1 MRERVCNDKRMI
13 KIITLALVIFLM
25 GCGQSTDEIGLLTYE
40 EADSSTSHELLQMD
54 ESTEEIEGTEE
65 ELVSVYICGAVI
77 SPGVY
82 EFEVG
87 NRVTHAVDEA
97 GGFAS
102 DAESQ
107 YWNLAQILTDGEK
120 IYVPTKKEV
129 ESGFDGGVNP
139 SSLNEDDGKININT
153 ASKEQLMTL
162 TGVGEAKAL
171 SIISYRENN
180 GNYSAIEDVMKI
192 SGIKDAV
199 FNTIKDYI
207 KV

>member
-1 MRERVCNDKRMI
+1 MKQII
-13 KIITLALVIFLM
+13 KTIIIVYLIILTT
-25 GCGQSTDEIGLLTYE
+25 GCGNKGQEVGLSSLEGSELVTTEDEVDTQEGEDTVLHE
-40 EADSSTSHELLQMD
+40 EAQ
-54 ESTEEIEGTEE
+54 ESRI
-65 ELVSVYICGAVI
+65 SVYICGAVI

-82 EFEVG
+82 EFEAG

-102 DAESQ
+102 SADSQ

-129 ESGFDGGVNP
+129 ESGFDGGVNT